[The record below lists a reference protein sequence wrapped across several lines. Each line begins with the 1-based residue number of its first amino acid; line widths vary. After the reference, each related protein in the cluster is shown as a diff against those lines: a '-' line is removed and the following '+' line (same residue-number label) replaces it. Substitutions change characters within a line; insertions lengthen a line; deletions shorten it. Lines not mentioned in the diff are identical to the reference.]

1 MKSVCLA
8 RTVEVLCHRSFE
20 YTLKT
25 VENHFKFENV
35 YWVYKYCAMLFEKL
49 ESFLMSPGFCL
60 LLLESAV
67 SKLWLHYRTFITRIL
82 FEFSRGVIGTVATP
96 PVTKAP
102 YHYHPIYSNELNW
115 TALLFSLVKLWIIII
130 QRRGRIDKCLRSK
143 LPIHGA
149 SVLS

>member
-1 MKSVCLA
+1 MS
-8 RTVEVLCHRSFE
+8 SFFWIHF
-20 YTLKT
+20 KT
-25 VENHFKFENV
+25 VENHFNFEKV

-102 YHYHPIYSNELNW
+102 LPLPPYLLKRIKLNRSSIFSSQIMDHHYSKKGENRQMS
-115 TALLFSLVKLWIIII
+115 AFAAAMSSLLLLLLLMHLCTS
-130 QRRGRIDKCLRSK
+130 CS
-143 LPIHGA
+143 
-149 SVLS
+149 